1 VVHSG
6 NPTELGHIHAAQAG
20 DARAFEQLVAPHAG
34 KLRALTCRLVGNP
47 ADAADLSQE
56 TLVRAFERVTSF
68 RGESSFGTWLL
79 AIATH
84 LCLDHLRAR
93 GRWRVDAQPLAK
105 DDCMAGASSLHGDLL
120 ATLSDPSFAFDVSEH
135 IAFCFTCVARSL
147 SPEMEIA
154 LVLRDVFDLSNVEAA
169 AALGLTDSV
178 FRHNLSSARTQMQ
191 VAFEGLCALV
201 NKTGACHQ
209 CSELRDLTPE
219 PRRGPA
225 PPPLGIPSDSREAR
239 WRRRLAVVQNAN
251 LETGRSRAL
260 HALLFR
266 WIATNAPAAASPLEP

>member
-1 VVHSG
+1 VVDSG

-120 ATLSDPSFAFDVSEH
+120 ATLSDPSFVFDVSEH

-154 LVLRDVFDLSNVEAA
+154 LVLREVFDMSNAEGA
-169 AALGLTDSV
+169 AALGLTESV
-178 FRHNLSSARTQMQ
+178 FRHHLASARTQMQ

-219 PRRGPA
+219 QRRGPA

-239 WRRRLAVVQNAN
+239 WQRRLAVVQNAN

-266 WIATNAPAAASPLEP
+266 WIATNATAAASPLEP